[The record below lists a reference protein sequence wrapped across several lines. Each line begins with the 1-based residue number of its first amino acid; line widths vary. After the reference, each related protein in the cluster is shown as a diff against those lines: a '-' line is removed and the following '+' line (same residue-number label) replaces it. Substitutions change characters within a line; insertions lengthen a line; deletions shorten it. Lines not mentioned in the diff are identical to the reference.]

1 MQFKLTIKT
10 LWWILVFLAISYFIG
25 KITLQN
31 MEWYQT
37 LTKSPLTPPRIVFPI
52 VWNLLYIML
61 ASAGSLLWARNDQK
75 SGKKHLIFFAAY
87 MFMNWSW
94 SLVFFAKHMV
104 TIGFIWII
112 ISNFLLLFIIIS
124 LWLKKQKIEFMLLTP
139 TLLWGIFA
147 AYLNGYI
154 FLAN

>member
-10 LWWILVFLAISYFIG
+10 LCWILVFLAISYFIG

-75 SGKKHLIFFAAY
+75 SGKKHL
-87 MFMNWSW
+87 
-94 SLVFFAKHMV
+94 VFFCCLYV
-104 TIGFIWII
+104 YELVVEPC
-112 ISNFLLLFIIIS
+112 FLCQTYGHNRIYLDYNLRLFTTFYYHQS
-124 LWLKKQKIEFMLLTP
+124 L
-139 TLLWGIFA
+139 A
-147 AYLNGYI
+147 
-154 FLAN
+154 